1 MAERDEMKQEL
12 EYLQSQITQGDMKR
26 TERENIE
33 NDIRSLEVV
42 LAQFSD

>member
-1 MAERDEMKQEL
+1 MKKEL
-12 EYLQSQITQGDMKR
+12 EYLQTQIIQGDLKR